1 MTRALVSLVIPLSL
15 GWYAAGAALPCAAS
29 HRLRAVRLFLG
40 VGLGLGLC
48 SYLFFVALL
57 IRPRGVVS
65 LLAAEVAAL
74 AVAVV
79 LARAAARRSSNTR
92 QPSIRPGPAF
102 LLREPVWVV
111 CGLTLL
117 VAIGVMAIA
126 WIRRPH
132 GGADA
137 WIQWNMRAR
146 FLFRG
151 GERWTDLFSVS
162 PLLHPDY
169 PLLLPGLVARAWT
182 YGGRE
187 STVEPALLSAL
198 FALGTAGLL
207 AAAVALH
214 RGSRMGAL
222 AGMLLL
228 GTSSF
233 VASGA
238 AQVADA
244 PLGFY
249 LLATL
254 VLVSLSRVPDAGPGA
269 LVLAGMTAALA
280 AWTKNEGILFVLV
293 IGAVLVVGSTIRG
306 ERPPFSHG
314 VLPFWLGALPGLVV
328 VLVFKVVLAP
338 RNDVVSARN
347 LPLMVE
353 RMVDFERY
361 AQVLAAVGRE
371 AIGFGRG
378 APVVLLLFALLLGR
392 DRGVAS
398 ASAGMLA
405 LAVVGLMAAGYGA
418 IYIVTPHDLRW
429 HLATSLERLLLQL
442 WPSLIFAVF
451 MLVRAPVA
459 TPAEG

>member
-1 MTRALVSLVIPLSL
+1 MGALVSLVIPLAL
-15 GWYAAGAALPCAAS
+15 GWYAVGAALPSAVS
-29 HRLRAVRLFLG
+29 HTVRAVRLFLG
-40 VGLGLGLC
+40 AGLGLGLC

-57 IRPRGVVS
+57 IRPSGAAP

-74 AVAVV
+74 AVVVV
-79 LARAAARRSSNTR
+79 LGRAVSARRASNRR
-92 QPSIRPGPAF
+92 QQSIRPAPAS
-102 LLREPVWVV
+102 LLRDPVWLTF
-111 CGLTLL
+111 GPTLL
-117 VAIGVMAIA
+117 VALGVMALA

-182 YGGRE
+182 YSGRE

-198 FALGTAGLL
+198 YALATAGLL

-214 RGSRMGAL
+214 RGGRMGAL
-222 AGMLLL
+222 AGVLLL

-238 AQVADA
+238 AQVADV

-249 LLATL
+249 FLGTL
-254 VLVSLSRVPDAGPGA
+254 VLVSLPQVRDAAGPGA
-269 LVLAGMTAALA
+269 AALAGMTAALA
-280 AWTKNEGILFVLV
+280 AWTKNEGILFLLV
-293 IGAVLVVGSTIRG
+293 IGASLVAAATMRG
-306 ERPPFSHG
+306 ERPPFSRS
-314 VLPFWLGALPGLVV
+314 VLPFVMGALPGLLVV
-328 VLVFKVVLAP
+328 FGFKAVLAP
-338 RNDVVSARN
+338 RNDVVSAQN

-353 RMVDFERY
+353 RMVDLERY
-361 AQVLAAVGRE
+361 EWVLAAVGRE
-371 AIGFGRG
+371 MIGFGRG
-378 APVVLLLFALLLGR
+378 APVVLLLYALLLGR
-392 DRGVAS
+392 DRGAAS
-398 ASAGMLA
+398 ASAGMLG
-405 LAVVGLMAAGYGA
+405 LAVVGVMAAGYTA
-418 IYIVTPHDLRW
+418 IYIITPHDLRW
-429 HLATSLERLLLQL
+429 HLATSLERLMLQL

-451 MLVRAPVA
+451 MLVRAPVLA
-459 TPAEG
+459 AEG